1 MLLCNVEGLLL
12 PFCQGSDS
20 LLCRIHGRGF
30 ADVGWLAFRRWR
42 SLAMNLWV
50 VVVCMESSS
59 KVEEKWSDW
68 VFDSESVRKKIAG
81 GNGAKNLS

>member
-1 MLLCNVEGLLL
+1 MLLHDIEGLLL
-12 PFCQGSDS
+12 PFGQVSDS

-30 ADVGWLAFRRWR
+30 ADVGWLAFRRR
-42 SLAMNLWV
+42 HSPAMNLLV